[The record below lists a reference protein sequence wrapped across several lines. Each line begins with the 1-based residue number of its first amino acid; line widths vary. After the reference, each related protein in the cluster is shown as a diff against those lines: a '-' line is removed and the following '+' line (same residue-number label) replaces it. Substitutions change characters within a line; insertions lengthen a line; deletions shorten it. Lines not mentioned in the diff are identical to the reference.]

1 MPSLDVL
8 KTELTKAIDNNAAE
22 LKTGFDVKVAELKT
36 GLDVR
41 VAELKT
47 GLDVKVAEL
56 KTGLDVK
63 AAELKTGL
71 EDKIEAFKT
80 LISSQLLA
88 TSHYARSRNANSLCQ
103 ASSPLQPLVREVLNG
118 AVAVGTLPPA
128 GTFPVTREAVYRL
141 GAAGLDAIEVFYNTV
156 LPGGAGAADLRL
168 RRDAL
173 SAFIGAPPMFQG

>member
-47 GLDVKVAEL
+47 GLDVK
-56 KTGLDVK
+56 
-63 AAELKTGL
+63 AAELKSGL

-88 TSHYARSRNANSLCQ
+88 TSHNARSRNANSLCQ
-103 ASSPLQPLVREVLNG
+103 ACSPLQPLVREVLNG

-141 GAAGLDAIEVFYNTV
+141 GAAGLDAIEVFYGTV